1 MGTHPGARVGA
12 FEGVVETEDKVS
24 RDVAAGLPGAPE
36 QGGAAPGRKAELAQ
50 RVVELARFTMLS
62 ENHFLTPAVELLKP
76 VAQEGLGAAFA
87 TDGRRLLF
95 DPDRVLEEFAD
106 TRQPPVHDLT
116 HVVVHCLLL
125 HPFTTPAIDPDS
137 WAVASDVI
145 AERLTAELCGK
156 RPGARGQALDIV
168 LSQLEA
174 ELGERPTTEKVYHA
188 LEEGRF
194 SGVRERWAGAFRV
207 DDPKRWF
214 PEAHGRTRG
223 TGEASEDDAAEARV
237 HAGGGEGSSPVS
249 SAADARGRTGD
260 EGGGASSGAREGAGE
275 GARGGGE
282 RVGFSEASFEAPG
295 GSQEPDRAELEARW
309 KHAGKS
315 VRLDLETISRGR
327 GQSLGDLRHELEVAG
342 SRKRDLREFLR
353 QFSRVQEAMR
363 VSPDEFD
370 YVFYAYGLELYGNMP
385 LIENLEYRE
394 ERAVHDFVI
403 VIDTSASVE
412 GEAVREFV
420 EAAYD
425 VIAQGASSGGR
436 TNVHVVQCD
445 AAVRSD
451 VVIGSAEDL
460 RRWAAGVELKGFGGT
475 DFRPAFRYVDSLVAE
490 GKLARVDGLIYFT
503 DGWGVYPTRV
513 PSYKCAFVF
522 LDENYRKEVVPPW
535 AVQFVLSPREL
546 KEVAR

>member
-1 MGTHPGARVGA
+1 MVATDDR
-12 FEGVVETEDKVS
+12 ET
-24 RDVAAGLPGAPE
+24 RDVAAGPQGAPGRG
-36 QGGAAPGRKAELAQ
+36 GGAAAPGGRKAELAQ

-62 ENHFLTPAVELLKP
+62 DNHFLTPAVELLEP

-87 TDGRRLLF
+87 TDGRHLFF

-125 HPFTTPAIDPDS
+125 HPFTTPAIDPEP

-174 ELGERPTTEKVYHA
+174 DLGERPTTEKVYRA

-194 SGVRERWAGAFRV
+194 AGVRERWAGAFRV

-214 PEAHGRTRG
+214 LESRRRPRG
-223 TGEASEDDAAEARV
+223 TGEASEDESAEARN
-237 HAGGGEGSSPVS
+237 HAGGGEGASPASASS
-249 SAADARGRTGD
+249 DAPGRTGER
-260 EGGGASSGAREGAGE
+260 EGGAASGAAAGSGSGE
-275 GARGGGE
+275 GARGGE
-282 RVGFSEASFEAPG
+282 EHVGFGEASFESPT
-295 GSQEPDRAELEARW
+295 GSPEPDRAELEARW

-327 GQSLGDLRHELEVAG
+327 GQSLGDLRHELEVVG

-370 YVFYAYGLELYGNMP
+370 YVFYAYGLELYGNML

-394 ERAVHDFVI
+394 ESTVHNFVI
-403 VIDTSASVE
+403 VIDTSGSVE
-412 GEAVREFV
+412 GEVVREFV

-425 VIAQGASSGGR
+425 VITQGASSGTR

-451 VVIGSAEDL
+451 VVINSADDL
-460 RRWAAGVELKGFGGT
+460 RRWSEGVELVGFGGT

-490 GKLARVDGLIYFT
+490 GKLGKVNGLIYFT
-503 DGWGVYPTRV
+503 DGWGVYPKSV
-513 PSYKCAFVF
+513 PHYKCAFVF
-522 LDENYRKEVVPPW
+522 YDENYRKEVVPPW